1 MSASNAPNKSRPSAR
16 KKARRLAVQALYQWQ
31 VAGGNLTAIERQ
43 FLENNDTRK
52 IDTDYFHELLHK
64 IPSVVDTLD
73 EKIDALIDRKKEELG
88 VVELAVLRIG
98 AYELMHRVDIPY
110 RVVINEGVE
119 LTKMFGAEESF
130 RYINGVLD
138 KIAKQTRQAERSE
151 KKS

>member
-1 MSASNAPNKSRPSAR
+1 MSAPNAPLKSRPSAR

-31 VAGGNLTAIERQ
+31 VAGGNLSAIEGQ
-43 FLENNDTRK
+43 FLENNDTK
-52 IDTDYFHELLHK
+52 KVDTDYFHELLHK
-64 IPSVVDTLD
+64 IPSVVDELD
-73 EKIDALIDRKKEELG
+73 EKIDGFLDRKKEELG

-98 AYELMHRVDIPY
+98 TYELCHRIDIPY

-138 KIAKQTRQAERSE
+138 KVAKQSRQSE
-151 KKS
+151 LSGKK